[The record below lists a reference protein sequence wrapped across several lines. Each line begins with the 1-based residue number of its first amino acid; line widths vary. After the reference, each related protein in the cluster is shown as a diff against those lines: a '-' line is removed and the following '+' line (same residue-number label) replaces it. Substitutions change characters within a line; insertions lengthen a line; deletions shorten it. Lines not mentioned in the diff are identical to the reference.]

1 MNLESFEDR
10 IGTSFKNKKLLEEA
24 LTHRSYLNEI
34 AGVGKKHNERLEFL
48 GDAVLELIVT
58 EDLFGRFPDK
68 EEGELTVLRAA
79 LVNSKMLSLAA
90 NKIGLTESI
99 LMSRGEAKESYQT
112 RAREKI
118 SANAM
123 EALIG
128 AIYLDAGYGA
138 SKKFIDEFI
147 MSFLDGAI
155 KEAKDAKSMVQE
167 IIQSEFK
174 LTPTYKVLEESGPAH
189 DRTFKVGL
197 YIGDE
202 MQTEALGKSKQEAEI
217 EAARAWLES
226 RG

>member
-1 MNLESFEDR
+1 M
-10 IGTSFKNKKLLEEA
+10 
-24 LTHRSYLNEI
+24 
-34 AGVGKKHNERLEFL
+34 GKKHNERLEFL